1 MTDETARAVATAA
14 KALSD
19 AGLICEERRP
29 PHVERGNEMWLK
41 LFSRASVVQLR
52 KVYTGRER
60 EGGSFVSWRL
70 ATADDNPPPAL
81 DVYIA
86 DWMERDRLRE
96 ELVEWMQTTPIIVA
110 PVGATPA
117 YAHDTLK
124 VNVNGVT
131 MGTFQSVQLRANI
144 QRFRPACRHG
154 AGGTN
159 EMTGCRSEFRLW
171 DGLLRRRW
179 YWRLRKSWRGHFSAI
194 LICAICIICVICGWE
209 SIMEPVL
216 QFWLFSSSDFIAIVL
231 LVIAAKTIRIV
242 PQATV
247 MLVERLGKFDKVASS
262 GLNILVPFLDKPRA
276 VYWTNTRPGVTSIDL
291 REQYIDL
298 PPQPVITR
306 DNVTIHVDS
315 VVYWQITDPVK
326 AVYEM
331 NDLVGGIV
339 QLTITGMRA
348 VMGDM
353 DLDHTLSQ
361 RDQINSKLRL
371 ILDEATDKWGV
382 KVTRVDVK
390 NINPPE
396 DVRITMEKQMTAE
409 RNRRALVLQ
418 AEGDRQAAITRAEG
432 EKQAAVTRAEG
443 EKQSAI
449 LAAEGA
455 AQARLRNAE
464 AESEAINR
472 IAQAIPGGDPG
483 QYLITTRYID
493 SLRDMTR
500 TSNSK
505 VIFMPVET
513 SAMLSSV
520 GAIKEVLSQTGE
532 RDDKEQLPPPRPRE
546 LPR

>member
-1 MTDETARAVATAA
+1 MDPIPT
-14 KALSD
+14 L
-19 AGLICEERRP
+19 
-29 PHVERGNEMWLK
+29 
-41 LFSRASVVQLR
+41 
-52 KVYTGRER
+52 
-60 EGGSFVSWRL
+60 L
-70 ATADDNPPPAL
+70 AF
-81 DVYIA
+81 
-86 DWMERDRLRE
+86 MFF
-96 ELVEWMQTTPIIVA
+96 
-110 PVGATPA
+110 G
-117 YAHDTLK
+117 
-124 VNVNGVT
+124 
-131 MGTFQSVQLRANI
+131 
-144 QRFRPACRHG
+144 
-154 AGGTN
+154 
-159 EMTGCRSEFRLW
+159 
-171 DGLLRRRW
+171 
-179 YWRLRKSWRGHFSAI
+179 
-194 LICAICIICVICGWE
+194 
-209 SIMEPVL
+209 
-216 QFWLFSSSDFIAIVL
+216 FIAIVL
-231 LVIAAKTIRIV
+231 LVIAAKTIGIV

-247 MLVERLGKFDKVASS
+247 MLVERLGRFDKVANS

-276 VYWTNTRPGVTSIDL
+276 VYWTSTRPGITSIDL

-361 RDQINSKLRL
+361 RDQINAKLRL

-390 NINPPE
+390 NINPRE

-464 AESEAINR
+464 AESEALGR
-472 IAQAIPGGDPG
+472 IAHSIPGGDPA
-483 QYLITTRYID
+483 QYLITVRYIE

-500 TSNSK
+500 TNNSK

-513 SAMLSSV
+513 ASMLSSV
-520 GAIKEVLSQTGE
+520 GAIKEVLSATGVNTGE
-532 RDDKEQLPPPRPRE
+532 GDNPAPRPRE

>member
-1 MTDETARAVATAA
+1 
-14 KALSD
+14 
-19 AGLICEERRP
+19 
-29 PHVERGNEMWLK
+29 
-41 LFSRASVVQLR
+41 
-52 KVYTGRER
+52 
-60 EGGSFVSWRL
+60 
-70 ATADDNPPPAL
+70 
-81 DVYIA
+81 
-86 DWMERDRLRE
+86 
-96 ELVEWMQTTPIIVA
+96 
-110 PVGATPA
+110 
-117 YAHDTLK
+117 
-124 VNVNGVT
+124 
-131 MGTFQSVQLRANI
+131 
-144 QRFRPACRHG
+144 
-154 AGGTN
+154 
-159 EMTGCRSEFRLW
+159 
-171 DGLLRRRW
+171 
-179 YWRLRKSWRGHFSAI
+179 
-194 LICAICIICVICGWE
+194 
-209 SIMEPVL
+209 MEPIVTAFGFL
-216 QFWLFSSSDFIAIVL
+216 VFLFLMISLIVIG
-231 LVIAAKTIRIV
+231 VKTIKIV

-247 MLVERLGKFDKVASS
+247 MLVERLGKFRLVATS
-262 GLNILVPFLDKPRA
+262 GLNVLWPFFDKPRA
-276 VYWTNTRPGVTSIDL
+276 VYWTNSRPGMTSIDL

-315 VVYWQITDPVK
+315 VVYWQITDPIK

-348 VMGDM
+348 VMGEM

-361 RDQINSKLRL
+361 RDQINAKLRV

-455 AQARLRNAE
+455 AQARLKNAE
-464 AESEAINR
+464 AEAEALTQ
-472 IAQAIPGGDPG
+472 IAQAIPKGDAE
-483 QYLITTRYID
+483 QYLITVRYIE

-500 TSNSK
+500 TNNSK

-513 SAMLSSV
+513 SSMLSSI

-532 RDDKEQLPPPRPRE
+532 TDDKKDQLPPTPPRPRE

>member
-1 MTDETARAVATAA
+1 
-14 KALSD
+14 
-19 AGLICEERRP
+19 
-29 PHVERGNEMWLK
+29 
-41 LFSRASVVQLR
+41 
-52 KVYTGRER
+52 
-60 EGGSFVSWRL
+60 
-70 ATADDNPPPAL
+70 
-81 DVYIA
+81 
-86 DWMERDRLRE
+86 
-96 ELVEWMQTTPIIVA
+96 
-110 PVGATPA
+110 
-117 YAHDTLK
+117 
-124 VNVNGVT
+124 
-131 MGTFQSVQLRANI
+131 
-144 QRFRPACRHG
+144 
-154 AGGTN
+154 
-159 EMTGCRSEFRLW
+159 
-171 DGLLRRRW
+171 
-179 YWRLRKSWRGHFSAI
+179 
-194 LICAICIICVICGWE
+194 
-209 SIMEPVL
+209 MEPIVSVL
-216 QFWLFSSSDFIAIVL
+216 LSL
-231 LVIAAKTIRIV
+231 LVIVAIGAMLVIAIKTIRIV

-247 MLVERLGKFDKVASS
+247 MLVERLGKFDKLANS
-262 GLNILVPFLDKPRA
+262 GLNILVPFLDRPRA
-276 VYWTNTRPGVTSIDL
+276 VYWTNTRPGLTSIDL
-291 REQYIDL
+291 REQYLDL

-361 RDQINSKLRL
+361 RDQINSKLRI

-464 AESEAINR
+464 AESEALGR
-472 IAQAIPGGDPG
+472 IAQAIPDGDPG
-483 QYLITTRYID
+483 HYLITVRYIE

-500 TSNSK
+500 TNNSK

-513 SAMLSSV
+513 SAMLSSL

-532 RDDKEQLPPPRPRE
+532 QEQKDQLPSAPPKPRE
-546 LPR
+546 LR

>member
-1 MTDETARAVATAA
+1 
-14 KALSD
+14 
-19 AGLICEERRP
+19 
-29 PHVERGNEMWLK
+29 
-41 LFSRASVVQLR
+41 
-52 KVYTGRER
+52 
-60 EGGSFVSWRL
+60 
-70 ATADDNPPPAL
+70 
-81 DVYIA
+81 
-86 DWMERDRLRE
+86 
-96 ELVEWMQTTPIIVA
+96 
-110 PVGATPA
+110 
-117 YAHDTLK
+117 
-124 VNVNGVT
+124 
-131 MGTFQSVQLRANI
+131 
-144 QRFRPACRHG
+144 
-154 AGGTN
+154 
-159 EMTGCRSEFRLW
+159 
-171 DGLLRRRW
+171 
-179 YWRLRKSWRGHFSAI
+179 
-194 LICAICIICVICGWE
+194 
-209 SIMEPVL
+209 MEPVMTVL
-216 QFWLFSSSDFIAIVL
+216 AFLFFGFIAIVL
-231 LVIAAKTIRIV
+231 LVIAIKTIRIV

-247 MLVERLGKFDKVASS
+247 MLVERLGRFDKVASS

-276 VYWTNTRPGVTSIDL
+276 VYWTSTRPGLTSIDL
-291 REQYIDL
+291 REQFIDL

-315 VVYWQITDPVK
+315 VVYWQIMDPVK

-348 VMGDM
+348 VMGEM

-361 RDQINSKLRL
+361 RDQINAKLRI

-455 AQARLRNAE
+455 AQSRLRAAE
-464 AESEAINR
+464 AEAEAISQVAN
-472 IAQAIPGGDPG
+472 AMKDHGNPA
-483 QYLITTRYID
+483 QYLIQARYIE

-500 TSNSK
+500 TNNSK

-513 SAMLSSV
+513 SSLLSTV
-520 GAIKEVLSQTGE
+520 GAMKEVFSQTGE
-532 RDDKEQLPPPRPRE
+532 KSGEQENPPSPRPRE

>member
-1 MTDETARAVATAA
+1 
-14 KALSD
+14 
-19 AGLICEERRP
+19 
-29 PHVERGNEMWLK
+29 
-41 LFSRASVVQLR
+41 
-52 KVYTGRER
+52 
-60 EGGSFVSWRL
+60 
-70 ATADDNPPPAL
+70 
-81 DVYIA
+81 
-86 DWMERDRLRE
+86 
-96 ELVEWMQTTPIIVA
+96 
-110 PVGATPA
+110 
-117 YAHDTLK
+117 
-124 VNVNGVT
+124 
-131 MGTFQSVQLRANI
+131 
-144 QRFRPACRHG
+144 
-154 AGGTN
+154 
-159 EMTGCRSEFRLW
+159 
-171 DGLLRRRW
+171 
-179 YWRLRKSWRGHFSAI
+179 
-194 LICAICIICVICGWE
+194 
-209 SIMEPVL
+209 MEPVATL
-216 QFWLFSSSDFIAIVL
+216 LALLFFGFIGIVL

-247 MLVERLGKFDKVASS
+247 MLIDRLGRFHHLADS
-262 GLNILVPFLDKPRA
+262 GLNVLVPFIDRPRA
-276 VYWTNTRPGVTSIDL
+276 VFWTNARPGLTSIDK

-315 VVYWQITDPVK
+315 VVYWQITDPIK
-326 AVYEM
+326 AVYEI

-348 VMGDM
+348 VMGEM

-361 RDQINSKLRL
+361 RDQINAKLRV

-455 AQARLRNAE
+455 AQARLKNAE
-464 AESEAINR
+464 AESEAIAR

-483 QYLITTRYID
+483 QYLITVRYID
-493 SLRDMTR
+493 SLRDMTK
-500 TSNSK
+500 TQNSK
-505 VIFMPVET
+505 VIFMPIET

-520 GAIKEVLSQTGE
+520 GAIKEVLSQTGGTDE
-532 RDDKEQLPPPRPRE
+532 KEPPPPPRPRE